1 MARPS
6 GGTELPVEGMLAR
19 IKRGVGYA
27 FTGASDWFG
36 PGQPQPPQ
44 APAAV
49 EGRQWQV
56 PIGVNT
62 VQTKKTEGID
72 FHTLRVFADAVDIVR
87 LLIEQRK
94 DELCQLDWTVQKK
107 GTQGGLRKQAPKDK
121 RSEELEAFLKLPDRD
136 HTWDAW
142 LRLLLEDMYVL
153 DAASLYVQKTKGGKL
168 YALRPIDGGTIKRV
182 IDGRGWTPEPPLPAY
197 QQILRGVV
205 ATNYAT
211 DELRYLMRNQ
221 RTNRMYGYSHVEQ
234 IIVTARVWLARQAS
248 NLEYYDKGSIPDGFL
263 SASKDWGTNEIKRY
277 QDMFDE
283 QLSGQLGERRKVKIT
298 PPDSKFTAT
307 KEPALKSEY
316 DEWLARIACF
326 CFSVSPQPFIK
337 EMNRATAQ
345 TNKTGASETG
355 LERDRKWVQCMMTRL
370 IESTLEAP
378 DYEFVFRDQ
387 EAQDPLQRAQIDQI
401 YVNAGVLMPDEVR
414 GDLGLEPLPNG
425 QGASPRQPVTP
436 GAPKEDNPDGEDED
450 EPEPAGKVDHDHLRK
465 VDDSPLTPPMKTL
478 KDAFTVALGEV
489 RDALLKAANGIA
501 KAAGGDGNPPQPPKK
516 GDEWW
521 FALTD
526 KMDLSGLSLAYD
538 DYNDT
543 VVAVTNTGARL
554 EVARLV
560 AHDPSVQDEA
570 AHAGFGSLDH
580 QDPNAIAW
588 AEEHVADML
597 GKDGQGGK
605 LADSTR
611 EMIRQ
616 AIATAL
622 ESHDSDAA
630 ITEMLARAYA
640 FSPERAEL
648 IARTEVRDALGN
660 GALIGAK
667 AVGMQEK
674 RWLLSNDE
682 NKCALCIANAEQ
694 GWIPIGQAF
703 VSGAQAPTQHPRCQ
717 CDAAYR
723 RKQNED

>member
-6 GGTELPVEGMLAR
+6 GGTELPVEGVLAR
-19 IKRGVGYA
+19 IKRGAAYA

-36 PGQPQPPQ
+36 PGSPQPAT

-62 VQTKKTEGID
+62 IQTKKTEGID
-72 FHTLRVFADAVDIVR
+72 FHTLRVFADAVDIIR
-87 LLIEQRK
+87 LLIEERK
-94 DELCQLDWTVQKK
+94 DQLCALDWAVQKK
-107 GTQGGLRKQAPKDK
+107 GTQHGLRKAAAADP
-121 RSEELEAFLKLPDRD
+121 RALSIEAFLQLPDQ
-136 HTWDAW
+136 TQPWDQW

-153 DAASLYVQKTKGGKL
+153 DAASLYVQQTKGGKL
-168 YALRPIDGGTIKRV
+168 FALHPIDGGTIKRL
-182 IDGRGWTPEPPLPAY
+182 IDGRGWTPQAPLPAY

-205 ATNYAT
+205 ATDYTT
-211 DELRYLMRNQ
+211 DNLLYLARNR
-221 RTNRMYGYSHVEQ
+221 RTNRIYGYSHVEQ
-234 IIVTARVWLARQAS
+234 IIVTARLWLARQAS

-263 SASKDWGTNEIKRY
+263 SASKDWGPNEIKRY

-283 QLSGQLGERRKVKIT
+283 QLAGQLGERRKVKIT
-298 PPDSKFTAT
+298 PNDSKFTAT
-307 KEPALKSEY
+307 KEPALKGDY

-326 CFSVSPQPFIK
+326 CFSVPPIPFIK
-337 EMNRATAQ
+337 EMTRATADQ
-345 TNKTGASETG
+345 SASQSQSGG
-355 LERDRKWVQCMMTRL
+355 LEYDRKWVERMMTA
-370 IESTLEAP
+370 IIGKQFQAP
-378 DYEFVFRDQ
+378 EYEFVFRDR
-387 EAQDPLQRAQIDQI
+387 EAQDPMERAQVDQI
-401 YVNAGVLMPDEVR
+401 YVSSGVLMPDEVR

-425 QGASPRQPVTP
+425 QGASPRQPVAP
-436 GAPKEDNPDGEDED
+436 GAPKEDDPNSEDAD
-450 EPEPAGKVDHDHLRK
+450 PEPVGKSDHGHLHK
-465 VDDSPLTPPMKTL
+465 ADDSPLTPPMKTL
-478 KDAFTVALGEV
+478 KEAFAVALGEV
-489 RDALLKAANGIA
+489 RDALLKSANGIA

-521 FALTD
+521 FALAD

-588 AEEHVADML
+588 AKEHVADML
-597 GKDGQGGK
+597 GKNGQGGK
-605 LADSTR
+605 LTDSTR

-622 ESHDSDAA
+622 ESHDSDDV
-630 ITEMLARAYA
+630 ITEMLSKAYA

-648 IARTEVRDALGN
+648 IARTEVSDALGN

-682 NKCALCIANAEQ
+682 NRCALCIANAEQ

-723 RKQNED
+723 RKPKEG